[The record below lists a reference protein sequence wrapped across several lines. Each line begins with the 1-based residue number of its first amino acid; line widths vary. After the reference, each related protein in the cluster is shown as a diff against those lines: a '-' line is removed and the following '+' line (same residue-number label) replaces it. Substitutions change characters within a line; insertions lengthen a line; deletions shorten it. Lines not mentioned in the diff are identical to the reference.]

1 MARPKRTI
9 QRKPSGIYQAVIWV
23 DGTRHAKSLETRDER
38 TATKRAAQAV
48 RELEAIALGA
58 GITRWEADEP
68 ATEWDIPYKSDG
80 SPDYENAKEIH
91 TTWRTIAEPE
101 DLKVLGW
108 RDLVNEAVKLR
119 KRKKGEDY
127 SDGWYAGVGYATQRA
142 PFSPREASP
151 PLIRKWIDEL
161 EKGGMTARTIEIN
174 CAYLRSLIKIS
185 IKSGLLH
192 DIQVNPFSLVDF
204 STEEV
209 RHIPTMLQADYIG
222 LGQMLPDLPKVQ
234 RIAMLTQA
242 FTGTRY
248 SEIKRRGAVDFDLE
262 AGTFT
267 IEHDPGKGKGVKNK
281 HSRRTIPLPEALI
294 KELDGFDFNWPSM
307 AVVNKKL
314 KMVNPELSSHS
325 FRHGLIRLNRDLGGD
340 SDVLEAY
347 VGHSLKGMKDV
358 YGDGYSLDRFREV
371 LTPAWA
377 SLHEWL
383 NP

>member
-23 DGTRHAKSLETRDER
+23 NGTRHAKSLETRDER

-48 RELEAIALGA
+48 RELEAIAQGP
-58 GITRWEADEP
+58 GIPRWEADEP
-68 ATEWDIPYKSDG
+68 AIEYALDSKGNVVDEP
-80 SPDYENAKEIH
+80 IH
-91 TTWRTIAEPE
+91 TTWGKIAEPE

-108 RDLVNEAVKLR
+108 RDLITEAVKLR

-142 PFSPREASP
+142 PFSPLEASP
-151 PLIRKWIDEL
+151 PLIRKWINEL
-161 EKGGMTARTIEIN
+161 DKGGMTPRTIEIN

-185 IKSGLLH
+185 MKSGLLH

-234 RIAMLTQA
+234 RVAMLTQA

-248 SEIKRRGAVDFDLE
+248 SEIKRRGAVDFDLK

-340 SDVLEAY
+340 ADVLEAY

-358 YGDGYSLDRFREV
+358 YGDGFSLDRFREV

-383 NP
+383 NL